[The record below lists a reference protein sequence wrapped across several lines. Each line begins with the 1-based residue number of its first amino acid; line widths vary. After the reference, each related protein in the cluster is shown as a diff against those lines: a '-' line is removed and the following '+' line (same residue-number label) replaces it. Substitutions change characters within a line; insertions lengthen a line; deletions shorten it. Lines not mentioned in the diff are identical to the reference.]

1 MVIRETGP
9 DFITIDGGEGGTGA
23 APPSF
28 ADHMSL
34 PFFNGFSI
42 IYKIFQDKKLTNKIV
57 FVASGKLGLTA
68 NAARA
73 LAMGADVINVAREA
87 MMSIG
92 CIQA

>member
-1 MVIRETGP
+1 M
-9 DFITIDGGEGGTGA
+9 GEKEVLVRH
-23 APPSF
+23 PLVLH
-28 ADHMSL
+28 HMSL

-42 IYKIFQDKKLTNKIV
+42 IYKIFHDKKLTNRIV
-57 FVASGKLGLTA
+57 FVASGKLGLPA